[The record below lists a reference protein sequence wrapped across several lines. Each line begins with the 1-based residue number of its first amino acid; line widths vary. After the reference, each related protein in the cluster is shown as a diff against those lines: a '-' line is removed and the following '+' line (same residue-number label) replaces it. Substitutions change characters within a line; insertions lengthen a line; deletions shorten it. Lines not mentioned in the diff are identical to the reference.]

1 MIWNCL
7 PQRIFSISVVSII
20 LVFFVLSE
28 SNSAYGAAPV
38 EVWNKT
44 YGGQYG
50 DGAWSLQETNDGG
63 YIIVGNTAT
72 RGEGSDLWLIR
83 TDQYG
88 NPNWSR
94 IFGGSGEDVGYFVR
108 NLRRLRILFR

>member
-7 PQRIFSISVVSII
+7 PQRIFSISKVSII

-72 RGEGSDLWLIR
+72 RGE
-83 TDQYG
+83 
-88 NPNWSR
+88 
-94 IFGGSGEDVGYFVR
+94 
-108 NLRRLRILFR
+108 